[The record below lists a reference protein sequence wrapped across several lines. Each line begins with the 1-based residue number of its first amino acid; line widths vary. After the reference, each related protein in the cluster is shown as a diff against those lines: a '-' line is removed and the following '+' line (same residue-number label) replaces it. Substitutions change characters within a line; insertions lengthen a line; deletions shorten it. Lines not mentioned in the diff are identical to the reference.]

1 MKPFFASHT
10 HTPNSHS
17 THKMLTKHR
26 NHWTLFQRVFHYR
39 YISQSSRFSCYHT
52 SQKLH
57 SSDDSGTGDDDINYN
72 NYYNNSSTE
81 HGTQNWHEENV
92 NTTLRRD
99 QQQTTRA
106 PTTLAFAD
114 DENDARA
121 GSLMTR
127 AKSQLPFSDLMGGEK
142 AAPGSFVDI
151 IKPRSPIGKHDTL
164 QYKAPRATTGDMLS
178 RTRGGKPVSK
188 HQQKAQLTKKQKKQ
202 RKSRTWTDRPLEDER
217 YVEMEQRTEKL
228 LASLS
233 PEEKKRLSS
242 RITPEKLQ
250 RDLLPF
256 DQPELNHAFM
266 TGRLLSK
273 DLEEKLYFVEN
284 QKTGDVDIVYT
295 EDPHWLRFTMTLLSP
310 LPSSSVNDPKKRV
323 LEKAETDPEK
333 FFMKIDK
340 NTGLPRAKD
349 TANYNYLMMAQGYQG
364 KMALMLQTY
373 KRMRQSGVQPD
384 AYTFSNMIYAF
395 ARRGNF
401 VVAHRIFEELIT
413 KTDIKPTQAVFAAMV
428 SALVRAKKLDQ
439 AFHVMESMRAYDLE
453 PSTTIHTMLIAGCV
467 MVGNL
472 PRAWE
477 HFELMVS
484 QYSPPDEITYTIM
497 INAAAEDG
505 RVEKAFS
512 LMADMEQLGLF
523 PNEVTYNTIIKAC
536 AKRRDMFHKAFEV
549 AQQMQTHGHEPDI
562 YTYNTLIHI
571 CARRGEIEKAY
582 ELLETMKSKNVQPND
597 ITYNTVINMFG
608 NSQLSN
614 TERRRQNLENALAL
628 FDQMVQTGVPINLY
642 TMNCTLKCFAY
653 ATYIRDAEEF
663 FRTEFANFGT
673 KPNSMSYSIMM
684 RMYVQLRKMD
694 KALQMVEEMEK
705 AALVDTSLSLT
716 YDAYKHIAIGFAKT
730 GEHDRAFKWLREM
743 HTKYGYMLTPLDLR
757 QFKMSIRGNRDKAHE
772 LKKMEELSWV
782 DEIVDDSSSAMA
794 AAAVAVRQQRRSANV
809 PRANKD

>member
-1 MKPFFASHT
+1 
-10 HTPNSHS
+10 
-17 THKMLTKHR
+17 MLTKHR
-26 NHWTLFQRVFHYR
+26 NHWTLFHRVFHYR
-39 YISQSSRFSCYHT
+39 YISQPSRFSCYHT

-57 SSDDSGTGDDDINYN
+57 NNSRNSGRDDDDDINYN
-72 NYYNNSSTE
+72 NNYYNSSTE
-81 HGTQNWHEENV
+81 HETQNWREENV
-92 NTTLRRD
+92 NTALRGRMRRD
-99 QQQTTRA
+99 EQPTRA
-106 PTTLAFAD
+106 STTLAFAD
-114 DENDARA
+114 DEFQGQNDARA
-121 GSLMTR
+121 SSLMTR
-127 AKSQLPFSDLMGGEK
+127 AKTQLPFSDLMGGEK

-151 IKPRSPIGKHDTL
+151 IKPRSPVSKHDTL
-164 QYKAPRATTGDMLS
+164 QYKVTPRQTAGDMLS
-178 RTRGGKPVSK
+178 RTKGGKLARK
-188 HQQKAQLTKKQKKQ
+188 HQQTKAQLTKKQKKQ

-217 YVEMEQRTEKL
+217 YVDMEQRTEKL

-256 DQPELNHAFM
+256 EQPELNHAFM

-284 QKTGDVDIVYT
+284 QQTGDVDIVYA
-295 EDPHWLRFTMTLLSP
+295 EDPHWLKFTMTLLSP
-310 LPSSSVNDPKKRV
+310 FPSSSVNDPKRRV
-323 LEKAETDPEK
+323 LEKAETDPTK

-340 NTGLPRAKD
+340 STGLPRAKD

-384 AYTFSNMIYAF
+384 AYTFSTMINAF

-453 PSTTIHTMLIAGCV
+453 PSTAIHTMLIAGCV

-497 INAAAEDG
+497 VNAAAEDG

-523 PNEVTYNTIIKAC
+523 PNEVTYNTLIKAC

-571 CARRGEIEKAY
+571 CGRRGEIEKAY

-628 FDQMVQTGVPINLY
+628 FDQMVQTDVPINLY

-653 ATYIRDAEEF
+653 ALYSRDAEEF

-684 RMYVQLRKMD
+684 RMYVQLRQMD
-694 KALQMVEEMEK
+694 KAMQMVEEMEK
-705 AALVDTSLSLT
+705 DALVDTSLSLT

-743 HTKYGYMLTPLDLR
+743 HTKYGYMLSPMDLK

-772 LKKMEELSWV
+772 LKRVEELSWL
-782 DEIVDDSSSAMA
+782 DDIVDDSSSAMA
-794 AAAVAVRQQRRSANV
+794 AASVAVRQQRKRVNV
-809 PRANKD
+809 SQATNED